1 MLSECNLNVRQKLI
15 DYLGND
21 VSNYNITGRQ
31 KEAIEKLLKL
41 PSIKFTELCDDVV
54 NEVNHREG
62 SDEVD
67 KSRPMFERLASL
79 AEEKFK
85 NLVIDVLLVY
95 NYRHLH
101 EDNDD
106 KNSDIQ
112 NIKEENTINTQKAAE
127 LLENM
132 EKTYNAE
139 SFIKNTEGL
148 TFYNK
153 LKEYLYYS
161 KKYIKDTDIAAY
173 VDKCI
178 ENKMESDCCDFIETI
193 AYPEK
198 LLKKLKESKKYS
210 KEATEL
216 EQISKN
222 NSGDDFKKKYT
233 HFIEAITKNIESYKK
248 VFVYKEEV
256 AVFCGILQQILT
268 NNSEIDL
275 EKVKKEQIIPA
286 VDSILT
292 KTKNIDE
299 EMINNLKMRR
309 FLAEGISNSGS
320 RNDSMLLILEIAK
333 NINEIAK
340 YGN

>member
-1 MLSECNLNVRQKLI
+1 MLSECNWNVRQKLI

-54 NEVNHREG
+54 NEVNRREG
-62 SDEVD
+62 CDEVD

-95 NYRHLH
+95 NYRYSP
-101 EDNDD
+101 ENN
-106 KNSDIQ
+106 NSEIN
-112 NIKEENTINTQKAAE
+112 NIKDENTINTQKAAE
-127 LLENM
+127 VLENM

-139 SFIKNTEGL
+139 NFIKNTEGL

-161 KKYIKDTDIAAY
+161 KKYVKDTKITEY
-173 VDKCI
+173 VDRCI
-178 ENKMESDCCDFIETI
+178 ENRMESDCCDFIETI

-198 LLKKLKESKKYS
+198 LIKKLKESKNYS
-210 KEATEL
+210 EEAANL
-216 EQISKN
+216 EQITKN
-222 NSGDDFKKKYT
+222 NSDGDFKKNYT
-233 HFIEAITKNIESYKK
+233 HFLEAITKNIQPYKK
-248 VFVYKEEV
+248 VFVYEEEV
-256 AVFCGILQQILT
+256 GVFCNILQQILT

-292 KTKNIDE
+292 KSKNIDE

-333 NINEIAK
+333 NVNEIAK